1 MSDSNE
7 IRRIAKIYDERASK
21 YISIDAA
28 GQWGSKDQANL
39 ITKEILKK
47 SEITKEHSVLEIGC
61 GSGVLGNVI
70 SKNCKLYVGFDASY
84 LMLKRFLEEND
95 NDEKNLIVATATD
108 IPRKK
113 KTFDRIIMNG
123 VTMYFPNEKFLK
135 SVLNEIL
142 TVCKDD
148 AIIFLGEN
156 IIPSRFQWEFVWFQN
171 LPPRVQFFAKSYI
184 FLRKWLAKKSLRMAG
199 KWKYVHKDVS
209 PKVIEKFFK
218 NNGKVEISDAV
229 AYTARKRVYGNNAK
243 GNKRVDFLIR
253 LKT

>member
-21 YISIDAA
+21 YNSIDAA

-95 NDEKNLIVATATD
+95 NDEKNLIVATATN
-108 IPRKK
+108 IPCKK
-113 KTFDRIIMNG
+113 KTFDRVVMNG

-135 SVLNEIL
+135 RVLNEIL
-142 TVCKDD
+142 IVCKDD

-171 LPPRVQFFAKSYI
+171 LSPQIQFFAKSYI
-184 FLRKWLAKKSLRMAG
+184 SLRKWLAKKSPNMAG
-199 KWKYVHKDVS
+199 KWKHVHKDVS
-209 PKVIEKFFK
+209 PKLIEDFFK
-218 NNGKVEISDAV
+218 SNGKTAISDSV
-229 AYTARKRVYGNNAK
+229 AYATRKKTHGNHTK

-253 LKT
+253 LTT